1 MWQALG
7 RFAIGWGV
15 FLTVPSLV
23 LIFVLDRGTAEF
35 SVTVITL
42 GMGMFMVLAGAA
54 WMALVKYHEE
64 RFVARETRDRRP
76 RG

>member
-1 MWQALG
+1 MGQALG

-15 FLTVPSLV
+15 FLAVPSLV
-23 LIFVLDRGTAEF
+23 LIFVLDRGTAEYT
-35 SVTVITL
+35 VTVLTL
-42 GMGMFMVLAGAA
+42 AMGMFMVLAGAA
-54 WMALVKYHEE
+54 WMAFVKYHGE

>member
-1 MWQALG
+1 MWHALG

-15 FLTVPSLV
+15 FLAVPSLV
-23 LIFVLDRGTAEF
+23 LILVLDRGTAEF

-42 GMGMFMVLAGAA
+42 GMGMFMVLAGVA
-54 WMALVKYHEE
+54 WMAFVKYHEE
-64 RFVARETRDRRP
+64 RFVAGEPRDRRH